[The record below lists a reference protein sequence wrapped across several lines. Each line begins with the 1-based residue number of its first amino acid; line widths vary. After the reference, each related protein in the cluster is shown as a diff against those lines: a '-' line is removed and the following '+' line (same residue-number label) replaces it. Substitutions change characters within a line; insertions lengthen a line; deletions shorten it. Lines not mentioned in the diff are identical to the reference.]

1 VVPALVLLY
10 LGLKSVQRQRDAIN
24 ALLVSNLRLS
34 GEKLASELEHQTAQ
48 LAGACLREVAEVD
61 VGTSDGR
68 QIRLQ
73 FERLRERHPIA
84 GYFFLL
90 EGNSVRYPRLRTPP
104 PRQLDS
110 YATSEDPAGGKK
122 FAALFREAEDQE
134 LRLDHPEQAL
144 AGYRRC
150 YELPTAASLKALA
163 LSRVARCCQ
172 KSGRPGAA
180 QQAYRTLLENYGDL
194 HDLSHRPYALAAGF
208 EVEQT
213 PARQAQLYRDL
224 VGGRWELSA
233 EQVEYFLSRLTS
245 PLPDAARAA
254 TAPRAPVSGRAGPR
268 AEVSH
273 FAGTGRSSA
282 GSEPD
287 AGGDYLGRFEFARA
301 LEAGF
306 RHRGPLG
313 SGEVYTYALAGG
325 QSGYQTYYRL
335 VPTGAGRD
343 SLLGFAVNLKW
354 WEQNLLPQCRARLA
368 IKEDVRVVWK
378 GVPGAAPPGRAGAEV
393 LVALPGIFPF
403 LDLSLSPSPGAT
415 WSDTTRRGFLVYTG
429 STLLIVAVLIMGI
442 LLLTRDVSRESQL
455 NQVRSDFVSA
465 VSHELK
471 TPITLIRLYGETL
484 LEGESF
490 PEEERRGFYQ
500 IITREAERLSHLID
514 RVLTFSRIESGQ
526 QQYHLQEG
534 DLRLVVA
541 RTLEVY
547 GQYFKQRGFSLTSDL
562 ATSLPLV
569 RFDPDGVSQAL
580 LNLLDNAAKYSG
592 DSTEVDVRL
601 RGLDGNVILE
611 VEDHGIGIPPEERQ
625 KVFEQFYRVPAG
637 AVKGGYGLGL
647 FLVRHIMEAHGGS
660 VEMESGCGGG
670 SRFRLVFPA
679 LPELKA

>member
-1 VVPALVLLY
+1 
-10 LGLKSVQRQRDAIN
+10 
-24 ALLVSNLRLS
+24 
-34 GEKLASELEHQTAQ
+34 
-48 LAGACLREVAEVD
+48 
-61 VGTSDGR
+61 
-68 QIRLQ
+68 
-73 FERLRERHPIA
+73 
-84 GYFFLL
+84 
-90 EGNSVRYPRLRTPP
+90 
-104 PRQLDS
+104 
-110 YATSEDPAGGKK
+110 
-122 FAALFREAEDQE
+122 
-134 LRLDHPEQAL
+134 
-144 AGYRRC
+144 
-150 YELPTAASLKALA
+150 
-163 LSRVARCCQ
+163 
-172 KSGRPGAA
+172 
-180 QQAYRTLLENYGDL
+180 
-194 HDLSHRPYALAAGF
+194 
-208 EVEQT
+208 
-213 PARQAQLYRDL
+213 
-224 VGGRWELSA
+224 
-233 EQVEYFLSRLTS
+233 
-245 PLPDAARAA
+245 
-254 TAPRAPVSGRAGPR
+254 
-268 AEVSH
+268 
-273 FAGTGRSSA
+273 
-282 GSEPD
+282 
-287 AGGDYLGRFEFARA
+287 
-301 LEAGF
+301 
-306 RHRGPLG
+306 
-313 SGEVYTYALAGG
+313 VYTYALAGG

-335 VPTGAGRD
+335 VPTDAGRD

-368 IKEDVRVVWK
+368 IKEEVRAVWK
-378 GVPGAAPPGRAGAEV
+378 RGPGAAPPGRAGAEV

-403 LDLSLSPSPGAT
+403 LDLSLSPGPGAA
-415 WSDTTRRGFLVYTG
+415 WKDTARRGFLVYTG

-455 NQVRSDFVSA
+455 SQVRSDFVSA

-547 GQYFKQRGFSLTSDL
+547 GQYFKQRGFSLTADL

-679 LPELKA
+679 LSELKA